1 MSIHLSPIPSTL
13 PRFRAQLAARR
24 ASRTPKLADYPDL
37 ALAATATTA
46 ELDTESDAFAGVQAT
61 LEALSRLR
69 LGHHGAFILTL
80 LARHGP
86 QPLGG
91 LATRLRVSSASMT
104 GFADRLDAL
113 GLVSFTHH
121 ASDRRVI
128 LIQATEAARKVLAS
142 IVALT
147 ALGQA
152 ANSLRKKW

>member
-1 MSIHLSPIPSTL
+1 
-13 PRFRAQLAARR
+13 
-24 ASRTPKLADYPDL
+24 
-37 ALAATATTA
+37 
-46 ELDTESDAFAGVQAT
+46 
-61 LEALSRLR
+61 
-69 LGHHGAFILTL
+69 
-80 LARHGP
+80 
-86 QPLGG
+86 
-91 LATRLRVSSASMT
+91 MT

-152 ANSLRKKW
+152 ANSLRKK

>member
-1 MSIHLSPIPSTL
+1 MSLSPSSPRADLHRL
-13 PRFRAQLAARR
+13 PPRR
-24 ASRTPKLADYPDL
+24 RPTPKLADYPDL

-46 ELDTESDAFAGVQAT
+46 ELDTDSDAFAGVQAT

-86 QPLGG
+86 QPMGWLVG
-91 LATRLRVSSASMT
+91 RLKISSASIT
-104 GFADRLDAL
+104 GFADRLAAL
-113 GLVSFTHH
+113 GLVSFTH
-121 ASDRRVI
+121 SPRDRRVT

>member
-1 MSIHLSPIPSTL
+1 MSIHLSPTL
-13 PRFRAQLAARR
+13 PGPRPTSARR
-24 ASRTPKLADYPDL
+24 VVPKLADYPDL

-69 LGHHGAFILTL
+69 LGHHSAFILMA

-86 QPLGG
+86 QSLTT
-91 LATRLRVSSASMT
+91 LCQRTKISSASMT
-104 GFADRLDAL
+104 GFADRLQSL
-113 GLVSFTHH
+113 GLVAFSTHPC
-121 ASDRRVI
+121 DRRVT
-128 LIQATEAARKVLAS
+128 LVSATEAARKVLAS

-152 ANSLRKKW
+152 ANGLRNFER